1 LHFANTFEEAGIVV
15 PADDGAQLDDE
26 QRLAAVVERQRREL
40 DELRASVTASTVIAT
55 AAGMLMER
63 LSCTA
68 AEAVAQLERLA
79 AATGVQVAEMAATV
93 VGADP
98 PDLGGSPGPGD
109 LPPGPKGS
117 AAGFADGALATDGE
131 VIAAT
136 LAQHVAP
143 LGLDA
148 VAVWLLTAS
157 GALELLGESGL
168 GGADAERWRHIP
180 PQLDCPAQRVAHGDP
195 DLWWEHGRPAGDG
208 ALVTG
213 PPQAPRVVLAL
224 RERTGELLGV
234 MELRWP
240 PGPAPGQRSRGN
252 GSIAAE
258 VRPQLLA
265 LAAGLARVVAVR
277 LAHGDLAA
285 AEPRPALYGL
295 LEQVAGSVL
304 VVRAIRTAGDVAD
317 FAIDYVSSGYIDPA
331 GRPVTEITGLTLLE
345 AYPPTV
351 AGHGLFAR
359 ALRVLEDDQPQ
370 FAAGPLIEPV
380 PLADFRAAR
389 LADGVVFTWRS
400 AEESVGLLG
409 NVQRL
414 GRLGGWEE
422 NLVADSVRWTDS
434 AFEIFGLQPGNA
446 EPIRMADLHSYV
458 IGADKPAVRRLGA
471 ELSAEAGPEPVTA
484 TFRIVRP
491 DDSSFRQ
498 IRVFAEPVA
507 DQNGTV
513 LALRGA
519 FQDVSAHYLTQVALS
534 ATQDQLDV
542 TRDQLAEEHLLA
554 LRLQRAILPPQA
566 HPVEAAGI
574 DVAVRYRPAGHKH
587 LVGGDWYD
595 TLVLPGGDVLL
606 VVGDVAGHGIEA
618 VTGMVAAR
626 NALRGLSVT
635 GAGPAELM
643 RMLNVTLCHLVSGVI
658 GTVICGI
665 YSPAT
670 RVLRWARAGHL
681 PPVLLRGGTAS
692 AQPLPDGILLGM
704 DPDMPFA
711 EVVLPMR
718 PGDTLLFFTDGLIER
733 RGESI
738 EDALGDFVAAAGS
751 LPAGLPAA
759 RSADQLLISATSDT
773 DDDAC
778 LVAIRIL

>member
-1 LHFANTFEEAGIVV
+1 M
-15 PADDGAQLDDE
+15 PADDEPQLDDE
-26 QRLAAVVERQRREL
+26 PRLAAVVERQRREL
-40 DELRASVTASTVIAT
+40 DELRASATASTVIAT

-79 AATGVQVAEMAATV
+79 SATGVQVAEMAATV
-93 VGADP
+93 AGTDPALVG
-98 PDLGGSPGPGD
+98 LPGHP
-109 LPPGPKGS
+109 
-117 AAGFADGALATDGE
+117 AGFADEAAGLAETTGFADEALAADGAA
-131 VIAAT
+131 IAAT
-136 LAQHVAP
+136 LALQVAP

-148 VAVWLLTAS
+148 VAVWLFTAS
-157 GALELLGESGL
+157 GALELLGASGL
-168 GGADAERWRHIP
+168 GDADAERWRHIP
-180 PQLDCPAQRVAHGDP
+180 PQLDCPAQRIAHGAP
-195 DLWWEHGRPAGDG
+195 DLWWEGGRPGGDG

-213 PPQAPRVVLAL
+213 PPEAPRVVLGL

-234 MELRWP
+234 LELRWP
-240 PGPAPGQRSRGN
+240 PGPIEG
-252 GSIAAE
+252 IATD

-265 LAAGLARVVAVR
+265 LAAGLARVVAIR

-295 LEQVAGSVL
+295 LEQIAGSVL
-304 VVRAIRTAGDVAD
+304 VVRAIRSAEGEVAD
-317 FAIDYVSSGYIDPA
+317 FAIDYVSSGYVDPA
-331 GRPVTEITGLTLLE
+331 GRPVTEIAGLTLLE

-370 FAAGPLIEPV
+370 YVAGPLIEPV

-389 LADGVVFTWRS
+389 FADGVVFTWRP
-400 AEESVGLLG
+400 AEETVGLLD

-422 NLVADSVRWTDS
+422 NLVNGTVRWTDS

-446 EPIRMADLHSYV
+446 EPIRVADLHSYV
-458 IGADKPAVRRLGA
+458 ITADKPAVRRLGA

-513 LALRGA
+513 MALRGA
-519 FQDVSAHYLTQVALS
+519 FQDVSAQYLTQVALD

-554 LRLQRAILPPQA
+554 VRLQRAILPPQA

-574 DVAVRYRPAGHKH
+574 DVAVRYRPAGKGH

-635 GAGPAELM
+635 GAGPAELLS
-643 RMLNVTLCHLVSGVI
+643 MLNVTLCELVSGVI

-665 YSPAT
+665 YRPAT

-681 PPVLLRGGTAS
+681 PPVLLRDGAAT
-692 AQPLPDGILLGM
+692 AQPLPEGILLGM
-704 DPDMPFA
+704 DPDMPFTEA
-711 EVVLPMR
+711 VLQMR

-738 EDALGDFVAAAGS
+738 GDALGDFVSAAGT

-759 RSADQLLISATSDT
+759 RCADQMLISSASDT